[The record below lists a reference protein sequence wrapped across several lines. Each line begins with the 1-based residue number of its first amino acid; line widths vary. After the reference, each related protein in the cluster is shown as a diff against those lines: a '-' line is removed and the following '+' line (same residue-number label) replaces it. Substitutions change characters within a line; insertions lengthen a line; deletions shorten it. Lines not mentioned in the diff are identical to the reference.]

1 MIKKANVYSEQI
13 FRTNFRI
20 SIDNQTNVWYY
31 YHEQTFEVIN
41 FLRRDIMK
49 KSLKVFCIFNKVVN
63 NKLMLTVITLILLI
77 ILSLLFISKT
87 EADSSKDYEKSFIT
101 IEIDNGDTLSSI
113 AEEYAISPSNYKDYI
128 EEVKLINNLKD
139 DNIHYG
145 CYLLIPVYN

>member
-1 MIKKANVYSEQI
+1 
-13 FRTNFRI
+13 
-20 SIDNQTNVWYY
+20 
-31 YHEQTFEVIN
+31 
-41 FLRRDIMK
+41 MK